1 MEIGTFIAASVAGG
15 LGAVLRWLIDVA
27 VSRRTRS
34 RFPWGVWLVNVL
46 GSFVLGLVAGWLAA
60 APAGLEPFAT
70 IVGAGLLGGF
80 TTFSTVTVAT
90 VTLAQSGA
98 RRIALMN
105 VAATVVVCVV
115 ASVAGVAL
123 GGVFAGA

>member
-80 TTFSTVTVAT
+80 LVGRSQP
-90 VTLAQSGA
+90 LSRMDGA
-98 RRIALMN
+98 RWLQM
-105 VAATVVVCVV
+105 
-115 ASVAGVAL
+115 AGRAPTPM
-123 GGVFAGA
+123 

>member
-105 VAATVVVCVV
+105 VAATFVVCVV

>member
-80 TTFSTVTVAT
+80 TTFSAFSLDALGLWQRGQHAGAAAYVA
-90 VTLAQSGA
+90 VSVGLSLAA
-98 RRIALMN
+98 
-105 VAATVVVCVV
+105 VAAGL
-115 ASVAGVAL
+115 SVGRGIAG
-123 GGVFAGA
+123 